1 MSLKQPLKQTSKQ
14 ALEQTP
20 SQTVGPYFAYGL
32 TAQQYHYPFT
42 QFASGTLVNEDTEGE
57 RIRIIGRILDGAGQP
72 IDDAMVEIWQA
83 NAAGRFNHPRDR
95 REERILDPSFK
106 GFGRF
111 GTGTTPDN
119 SFCFE
124 TVKPGATTEG
134 AAPFISV
141 IVFARGLLSHAY
153 TRLYFSDEAEANA
166 SDRVLEQVPA
176 DRRDTLIAHRHETPT
191 GVEYRFD
198 IHMQG
203 DRETVFFDF

>member
-1 MSLKQPLKQTSKQ
+1 MSMSSKPSPEQTLK
-14 ALEQTP
+14 QTP

-32 TAQQYHYPFT
+32 TAQQYHYPFS
-42 QFASGTLVNEDTEGE
+42 QFASGQLVDENTQGE
-57 RIRIIGRILDGAGQP
+57 RIRIVGRVFDGAGTP
-72 IDDAMVEIWQA
+72 IDDAMIEIWQA
-83 NAAGRFNHPRDR
+83 NATGRFNHPRDS
-95 REERILDPSFK
+95 REARALDPSFK

-111 GTGTTPDN
+111 GTGTTQDN
-119 SFCFE
+119 SFRFE
-124 TVKPGATTEG
+124 TIKPGAASEG

-166 SDRVLEQVPA
+166 SDKVLDQVPA